1 MAVTDLTGTKWLFN
15 ETLSIL
21 ENSSYEL
28 NFISNSETYAGIS
41 FVFMTNPPPNPPLV
55 QLLYVGSI
63 STLEAF
69 SNSLP
74 GWSNESY
81 RTISITG
88 GTDTT
93 NAILI
98 AWLQSTATQ
107 IQDESNPISVGNLP
121 IANMYFGTQQV
132 KKVYLGNALVWE
144 KATQS
149 FSTIHLCGVY
159 ETDGY
164 TDYAINSSSPQTI
177 SRANNASVSRTNMTF
192 ALAQQYS
199 LTLSDVS
206 SLKIRYFDDYKIY
219 APDGSVIAD
228 WGSTMPSSIDSDNFY
243 EFISA
248 LSEGCYVC
256 VYYND

>member
-1 MAVTDLTGTKWLFN
+1 MATARIIFIINGTPYTATEVRNQSASYLITETGLFAVNSGIMLYIYEGEGTFLGFSTTEGSTTPDEGRAVGDTISFQVTGALEIGLGYSVAVTQ
-15 ETLSIL
+15 
-21 ENSSYEL
+21 EN
-28 NFISNSETYAGIS
+28 
-41 FVFMTNPPPNPPLV
+41 PK
-55 QLLYVGSI
+55 
-63 STLEAF
+63 
-69 SNSLP
+69 
-74 GWSNESY
+74 
-81 RTISITG
+81 ISI
-88 GTDTT
+88 
-93 NAILI
+93 
-98 AWLQSTATQ
+98 
-107 IQDESNPISVGNLP
+107 GNLP
-121 IANMYFGTQQV
+121 IANMYFGTHQV
-132 KKVYLGNALVWE
+132 KKVYLGNTLVWE